1 MRIPSLAG
9 AALAVAVCLLGPLP
23 ALAQQSGPDPV
34 AQDGRPAPELPA
46 PSTPP
51 EPEPQRQPAPPP
63 EPAAP
68 GADAP
73 PDEPAAQPDV
83 IPFPSLSEL
92 PRGPAPPAAVIGVL
106 AVPDVMRDSL
116 AAQQAQRVLGARQE
130 KLRADAQVE
139 QEAWRALQQALES
152 QRGKLSA
159 AQIRTQERGLQE
171 RVATGQRRLQARAR
185 ALQQANQVTLG
196 QIQQTLIAV
205 IQQVAAS
212 RGVNLVL
219 QRGEIALNVNE
230 FDITGEVAAQMNKV
244 LPSIVVPPDD
254 AAPSVARQPGAP
266 SERPSATAPT
276 RTAPG
281 QPRR

>member
-1 MRIPSLAG
+1 M
-9 AALAVAVCLLGPLP
+9 
-23 ALAQQSGPDPV
+23 
-34 AQDGRPAPELPA
+34 
-46 PSTPP
+46 
-51 EPEPQRQPAPPP
+51 
-63 EPAAP
+63 
-68 GADAP
+68 
-73 PDEPAAQPDV
+73 
-83 IPFPSLSEL
+83 
-92 PRGPAPPAAVIGVL
+92 IGVL